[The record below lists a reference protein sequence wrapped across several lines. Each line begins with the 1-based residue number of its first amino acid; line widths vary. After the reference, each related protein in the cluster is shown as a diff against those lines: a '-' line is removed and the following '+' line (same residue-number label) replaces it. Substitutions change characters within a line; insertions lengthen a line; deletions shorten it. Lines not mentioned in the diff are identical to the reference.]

1 MNIEILE
8 RINKCFHMRK
18 QLENELQLFQIDYL
32 EDYETELVELYKM
45 LLKETEEVQNEAL
58 NMFE

>member
-1 MNIEILE
+1 
-8 RINKCFHMRK
+8 MRK

-45 LLKETEEVQNEAL
+45 LLKETEEVQNKAL

>member
-8 RINKCFHMRK
+8 RINKCFHMSTK
-18 QLENELQLFQIDYL
+18 FENQLQLFQIDYL